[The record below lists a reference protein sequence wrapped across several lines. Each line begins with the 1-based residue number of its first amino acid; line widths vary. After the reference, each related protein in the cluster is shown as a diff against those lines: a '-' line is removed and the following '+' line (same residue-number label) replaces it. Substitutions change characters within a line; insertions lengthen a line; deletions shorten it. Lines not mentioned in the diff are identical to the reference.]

1 MRKRNRN
8 LEIFSLSAIDLFA
21 STLGAFVIVTAILI
35 PYYPNMKDGG
45 ATLARMEAQIGENL
59 MQQAEAE
66 ETLEATQTAIEQKKS
81 AAERAAAAEAARAAL
96 RKEVAALSAGND
108 ELGQQLAKLE
118 GELAALAAVEAPP
131 PPEPEPEDEAV
142 SDFSVLG
149 ITTQAKKIVLTVDLS
164 GSMRK
169 TPAITQSLVDTLLE
183 IIEPFHEGIQFAII
197 GFQGAGV
204 TQYWPQRGRLA
215 IADVKSKVNARQFI
229 RQIPQ
234 VLNGSTPTKT
244 ALLRALQYKPEA
256 IILISDGEPTDDE
269 GADIVAR
276 ITELN
281 RQRVEI
287 NTVAVGK
294 YLERDQLVR
303 FLNQLA
309 RNNRGQFVGVF
320 SE

>member
-21 STLGAFVIVTAILI
+21 SALGAFVIVTAILI

-45 ATLARMEAQIGENL
+45 ATLARMESQIGENRR
-59 MQQAEAE
+59 QQAEAE
-66 ETLEATQTAIEQKKS
+66 EMLQTTRAAIEKNKS
-81 AAERAAAAEAARAAL
+81 AAERAAAARAAREAL
-96 RKEVAALSAGND
+96 RKEIAALSAGND
-108 ELGQQLAKLE
+108 QLGQQLAELE
-118 GELAALAAVEAPP
+118 GELAALAAVEVPT
-131 PPEPEPEDEAV
+131 PEPEPEAEAV

-149 ITTQAKKIVLTVDLS
+149 ITTQAKKIVLAVDLS

-183 IIEPFHEGIQFAII
+183 IIDPFHEGIQFAII

-204 TQYWPQRGRLA
+204 TQYWPQRGRMA
-215 IADVKSKVNARQFI
+215 IADAKSKADARHFI

-281 RQRVEI
+281 RKRVEI

>member
-1 MRKRNRN
+1 MRRRNRN

-21 STLGAFVIVTAILI
+21 SALGAFIIVTAILI

-45 ATLARMEAQIGENL
+45 ATLARMESLIGENRL
-59 MQQAEAE
+59 QQAEAE
-66 ETLEATQTAIEQKKS
+66 ETLQATHEAIAQKKG
-81 AAERAAAAEAARAAL
+81 AAERAAAARAAREAL
-96 RKEVAALSAGND
+96 RKEAAALAAGND
-108 ELGQQLAKLE
+108 QLGQQLARLE
-118 GELAALAAVEAPP
+118 GELAALAAVEAPA
-131 PPEPEPEDEAV
+131 PEPEPEAEAF

-204 TQYWPQRGRLA
+204 TQYWPRRGRMA
-215 IADVKSKVNARQFI
+215 IADAKSKADARHFI

-269 GADIVAR
+269 GAAIVAR

-281 RQRVEI
+281 RKRVEI

-309 RNNRGQFVGVF
+309 NNNGGQFVGVF